1 MRMAIGIGLAAALG
15 LVSCDMGYRPPEV
28 DPSALPED
36 SCLSAPWQPLL
47 GETEAVLKTRALPDP
62 VRIIPFGAMITQD
75 HVPGRLNFSLDP
87 VGQITRIWCG

>member
-1 MRMAIGIGLAAALG
+1 MRKGIGSGLAAALVLAG
-15 LVSCDMGYRPPEV
+15 CDMGYRPPKV
-28 DPSALPED
+28 DPATLPED

-47 GETEAVLKTRALPDP
+47 GEPEAVLKAKALPDP